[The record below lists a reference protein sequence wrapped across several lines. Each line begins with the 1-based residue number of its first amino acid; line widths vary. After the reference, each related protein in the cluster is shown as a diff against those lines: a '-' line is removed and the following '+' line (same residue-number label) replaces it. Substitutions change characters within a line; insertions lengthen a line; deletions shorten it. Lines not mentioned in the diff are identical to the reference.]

1 MHLGPRLMQGVSS
14 RAKGR
19 LARMHILAYKFLDL
33 HRCPRIRRTQG
44 SKIKTTCPIRH
55 FPYSHTVQTPRETPP
70 AHNPTHTYHGTSLPL
85 PTQSPSL
92 PTTSS
97 HKPSSHRSHPFP
109 VPRSL
114 RAKLKPV
121 ERPCKPRLLRVNSE
135 GCRAHALFA
144 HHDSRYLPRLD
155 TKFTCRRAQ
164 STFRSRTRPMPA
176 HSIVPAAGCWRER
189 RKPLRPN
196 VSYYGM

>member
-1 MHLGPRLMQGVSS
+1 MPTYSTNSRLKNKDDMPNQAFPVLSHRTNTARDAACPQPNPHLPWNLPPTPD
-14 RAKGR
+14 AK
-19 LARMHILAYKFLDL
+19 
-33 HRCPRIRRTQG
+33 
-44 SKIKTTCPIRH
+44 
-55 FPYSHTVQTPRETPP
+55 
-70 AHNPTHTYHGTSLPL
+70 PL
-85 PTQSPSL
+85 PSYYHLAQAL
-92 PTTSS
+92 
-97 HKPSSHRSHPFP
+97 SSHRSLPFP

-164 STFRSRTRPMPA
+164 STFRSRTRPMPT
-176 HSIVPAAGCWRER
+176 HSTYLPLERAQEAA
-189 RKPLRPN
+189 
-196 VSYYGM
+196 ST

>member
-121 ERPCKPRLLRVNSE
+121 ERPCKPRLLRLNSE

-144 HHDSRYLPRLD
+144 HHESRFTVPTHSSRYKVYVPARAKHVSFSYSAD
-155 TKFTCRRAQ
+155 AGAQYRTCRWLLERAQ
-164 STFRSRTRPMPA
+164 E
-176 HSIVPAAGCWRER
+176 AA
-189 RKPLRPN
+189 
-196 VSYYGM
+196 SS